1 MIRASAEVGTAVV
14 TGAASG
20 IGAAAAAALVDRGW
34 VVHGA
39 DRTPTSCAAGCDD
52 HVVDVT
58 DEHGLVRLAESLGS
72 VDALV
77 TAAGVLI
84 RPGDGSTATLDL
96 TAWERT
102 LAVNVTGT
110 MLTVRAFA
118 GRLSDGGAVVT
129 VGSVA
134 GISAMV
140 GVDAYTASK
149 GAVVALTRALAVDY
163 SRRGIRVNCVCPG
176 PTDTAMMQRVF
187 ADREPERRLELPQQR
202 MATASEVAAVIAF
215 LASPEASYV
224 SGAIVPVDGAATANT
239 AGMPFPRLLTDEG
252 GRGRTPRR
260 SP

>member
-1 MIRASAEVGTAVV
+1 VSKPSAEAGTAVV

-20 IGAAAAAALVDRGW
+20 IGAAAVTALVQRGW
-34 VVHGA
+34 VVHGV
-39 DRTPTSCAAGCDD
+39 DRIPTSCPAGSAS

-58 DEHGLVRLAESLGS
+58 DERALVRLAQTMGP

-77 TAAGVLI
+77 TAAGVLL
-84 RPGDGSTATLDL
+84 RPGDGPTASLDL
-96 TAWERT
+96 TAWDRT
-102 LAVNVTGT
+102 LAVNLTGT

-118 GRLSDGGAVVT
+118 GQVTDGGAVVT
-129 VGSVA
+129 VASVA
-134 GISAMV
+134 GISAML

-149 GAVVALTRALAVDY
+149 GAVVALTRSWAVDY

-202 MATASEVAAVIAF
+202 MAAAGEVAAVIAF
-215 LASPEASYV
+215 LASPEASYL

-239 AGMPFPRLLTDEG
+239 AGMPFPRRVNSNEE
-252 GRGRTPRR
+252 RGKR
-260 SP
+260 S